1 MRRRDRAGG
10 TVERRGREGGPPARR
25 VPGAVRPL
33 CGVALA
39 AVVLL
44 PVAAPAAAEP
54 GGVVS
59 AAVGAADGAHAVAG
73 SAGTRAAAAGSP
85 RAVPAADGK
94 SQGLPPMPSAF
105 DPGTQG
111 VPCTAA
117 SPEKAEKQDWSRQ
130 RLDLARVH
138 QHGAGAGTT
147 VALVDTGVRAGAA
160 GLGDRVTA
168 QGDAGDDCVGH
179 GTFLA
184 GLIVGEGWGET
195 RLPGVAPDAKLL
207 ALRGTDERGTADAAL
222 VARAVRDATAADADV
237 IAIGVA
243 LYKRDKELTSA
254 VADALDAG
262 AVVVAAATPDPPNAN
277 ATQET
282 PTRTY
287 YPAGEPGVLSVADM
301 LPSGARPGDALPTD
315 GVDLAAPGAG
325 VVSGGPRGNGH
336 YLGAGASVAAA
347 YTAGTAAVLRAAR
360 PDDTSGEIVHRL
372 TATAY
377 PADIPQLD
385 AYAAVTTVLGDADA
399 AARPRTEAGPV
410 TVRDTADADGAADR
424 ATVFVLLGTA
434 GVLAVLWA
442 VVAVPR
448 ARARGWRPADTARD

>member
-1 MRRRDRAGG
+1 M
-10 TVERRGREGGPPARR
+10 ERRGREGGAPAPRG
-25 VPGAVRPL
+25 PGAVRPL

-39 AVVLL
+39 AAVLL

-54 GGVVS
+54 GSVVS
-59 AAVGAADGAHAVAG
+59 AVAG
-73 SAGTRAAAAGSP
+73 AP

-168 QGDAGDDCVGH
+168 RGDAGDDCVGH

-184 GLIVGEGWGET
+184 GLIVGEGWGDT
-195 RLPGVAPDAKLL
+195 RLPGVAPGAKLL
-207 ALRGTDERGTADAAL
+207 ALRGTDERGAADAAL

-360 PDDTSGEIVHRL
+360 PDDTPGEIVHRL

-399 AARPRTEAGPV
+399 DAGARPRTEAGPV
-410 TVRDTADADGAADR
+410 TVRDTSDADGAADR
-424 ATVFVLLGTA
+424 ATVFVLLGAA

>member
-1 MRRRDRAGG
+1 M
-10 TVERRGREGGPPARR
+10 ERRGREGGPPARR
-25 VPGAVRPL
+25 GPGAVRPL

-54 GGVVS
+54 GGAVS
-59 AAVGAADGAHAVAG
+59 AVAGAHAVAG
-73 SAGTRAAAAGSP
+73 AAGTRAAGAGVP

-168 QGDAGDDCVGH
+168 RGNAGDDCVGH

-184 GLIVGEGWGET
+184 GLIVGEGWGDT

-360 PDDTSGEIVHRL
+360 PDDTPGEIVHRL

>member
-1 MRRRDRAGG
+1 MRRRR
-10 TVERRGREGGPPARR
+10 
-25 VPGAVRPL
+25 PGAVRPL
-33 CGVALA
+33 RGLALSA
-39 AVVLL
+39 LLLL
-44 PVAAPAAAEP
+44 PTAAPAVAEP
-54 GGVVS
+54 V
-59 AAVGAADGAHAVAG
+59 H
-73 SAGTRAAAAGSP
+73 
-85 RAVPAADGK
+85 AVPAADGER
-94 SQGLPPMPSAF
+94 QGLPPMPSAL
-105 DPGTQG
+105 DPGARA
-111 VPCTAA
+111 VECTAA
-117 SPEKAEKQDWSRQ
+117 SREKAEKQDWSRQ
-130 RLDLARVH
+130 RLDLARVRR
-138 QHGAGAGTT
+138 HGDGAGTT

-168 QGDAGDDCVGH
+168 RGAAGDDCVGH

-184 GLIVGEGWGET
+184 GLIAGEGWGT
-195 RLPGVAPDAKLL
+195 SRLPGVAPGAKLL
-207 ALRGTDERGTADAAL
+207 ALRGTDERGTPDAAL
-222 VARAVRDATAADADV
+222 VARAVRDATAAEADV

-243 LYKRDKELTSA
+243 LPKRDKELTSA

-262 AVVVAAATPDPPNAN
+262 AVVVAAATPDPPTAN
-277 ATQET
+277 ATRET

-315 GVDLAAPGAG
+315 GVDLVAPGAG
-325 VVSGGPRGNGH
+325 VVSGGPRGSGH

-347 YTAGTAAVLRAAR
+347 YTAGTAALLRAAR
-360 PDDTSGEIVHRL
+360 PDETPAQIVHRL

-377 PADIPQLD
+377 PADVPQLD

-399 AARPRTEAGPV
+399 VARTRTQTEPV
-410 TVRDTADADGAADR
+410 TVRDTAAADRAADR

-442 VVAVPR
+442 VVALPR